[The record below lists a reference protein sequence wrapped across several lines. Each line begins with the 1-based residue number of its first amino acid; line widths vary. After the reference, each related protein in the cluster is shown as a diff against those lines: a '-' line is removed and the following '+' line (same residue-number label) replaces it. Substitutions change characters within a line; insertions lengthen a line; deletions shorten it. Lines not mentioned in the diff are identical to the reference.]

1 MMKKSIVVRAA
12 CRHLNFPETPTEQ
25 TPMIEKYKNYPDRGN
40 RQRPLLK
47 IGQEGDPSSPHAGAT
62 GTHFAIMEGG

>member
-1 MMKKSIVVRAA
+1 
-12 CRHLNFPETPTEQ
+12 
-25 TPMIEKYKNYPDRGN
+25 MIEKYKNYLDRGN